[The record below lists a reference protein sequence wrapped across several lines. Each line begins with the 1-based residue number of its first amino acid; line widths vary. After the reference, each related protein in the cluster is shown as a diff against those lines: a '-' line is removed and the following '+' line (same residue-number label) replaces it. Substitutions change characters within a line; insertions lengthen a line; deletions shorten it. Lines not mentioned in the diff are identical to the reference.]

1 MKGLSVKVGIVGASG
16 YSGDVLL
23 TLLSRHKGV
32 ELTLLGSRTLD
43 GREVGEVVPALR
55 GRLSGLTFEA
65 LRPEDFASSEV
76 EVVFLA
82 LPHGVAAEYA
92 LPLLEAGK
100 TVIDLSADFRLSD
113 PALYQSFYGHPH
125 PAPRLL
131 AETPY
136 VIPELQQSDDWKEA
150 SLIACPGCYPT
161 SILTPLVPLLRD
173 GFSYQGIVIHA
184 MSAVSGAGKKA
195 DAAFAFCELNE
206 NAKAYGLPRHRHLS
220 EIEEQLSEAAEVET
234 VVRFYPHLVPMQR
247 GICTT
252 ISFPDGGRT
261 LEDLYRV
268 WELSFA
274 DTPFVSVLPSGDI
287 PETRWVAGTN
297 RVEFSALHDPRTDHF
312 VITSVIDN
320 LMKGASGQAVQIF
333 NLKFGFPETEAL
345 Y

>member
-1 MKGLSVKVGIVGASG
+1 MKGSPIKTGIVGASG

-23 TLLSRHKGV
+23 TLLSRHPGV
-32 ELTLLGSRTLD
+32 DLSLLGSRSLD
-43 GREVGEVVPALR
+43 GKEVDEAVPALR
-55 GRLSGLTFEA
+55 GRLPGLIFEA
-65 LRPEDFASSEV
+65 LRPEDFAASDAEV
-76 EVVFLA
+76 IFLA
-82 LPHGVAAEYA
+82 LPHGVSAEYA

-100 TVIDLSADFRLSD
+100 TVIDLSADFRLGD
-113 PALYQSFYGHPH
+113 ADLYQSYYGHPH

-131 AETPY
+131 GETPY
-136 VIPELQQSDDWKEA
+136 VIPELEQSDEWMEA
-150 SLIACPGCYPT
+150 PLIACPGCYPT

-173 GFSYQGIVIHA
+173 GFSYQDIVIHS
-184 MSAVSGAGKKA
+184 MSAVSGAGKKS
-195 DAAFAFCELNE
+195 DAAHAFCELNE
-206 NAKAYGLPRHRHLS
+206 SVKAYGLPRHRHLS
-220 EIEEQLSEAAEVET
+220 EIEEQLSGAAEAET

-247 GICTT
+247 GICST

-268 WELSFA
+268 WELSFGDA
-274 DTPFVSVLPSGDI
+274 PFVSILPSGQI

-297 RVEFSALHDPRTDHF
+297 RVEFSALHDVRTGYF